1 MEEEKPSGAAE
12 SKGYRDG
19 YLFAL
24 TDDTGMIQHSKY
36 GVPDPQHGYSTDDNA
51 RAFLLAAEL
60 AMHRPEQ
67 KERYL
72 ALARRY
78 LSFLR
83 AAQREDGSFHNFLGW
98 DRRWLDETGSEDT
111 LGRAI
116 WGLGAGSAV
125 PALPRG
131 LRRAALSMLKQ
142 ALPRVTGLHFVKSE
156 AYALLGLTTLCQN
169 GVEVTGLSPKDRIPE
184 EMLLDSIRE
193 LTQRLLQAEKEHTEG
208 SWHWFEDSLTY
219 SNALVPWSLLAASEL
234 PGLADAAQAG
244 LATLDFLGGKTMR
257 SDIFSP
263 VGCQGWWPKG
273 AEEGALYDQ
282 QPLEAYEMMGAC
294 RLAGKMS
301 GDTRY
306 RRWEEVAFSWYLG
319 RNAGSCPLIDEETG
333 GCYDGLTAGGV
344 NGNLGAE
351 SQIAWGLSCL
361 LG

>member
-36 GVPDPQHGYSTDDNA
+36 SVPDPQHGYSTDDNA

-60 AMHRPEQ
+60 AAHRPERR
-67 KERYL
+67 EAYL
-72 ALARRY
+72 PLARRY

-98 DRRWLDETGSEDT
+98 DRCWLDETGSEDT
-111 LGRAI
+111 LGRAV

-125 PALPRG
+125 KSLPSG
-131 LRRAALSMLKQ
+131 LRCAALSMLKQ
-142 ALPRVTGLHFVKSE
+142 SLPRVHALHFVKSQ
-156 AYALLGLTTLCQN
+156 AYALLGLTALYR
-169 GVEVTGLSPKDRIPE
+169 GGGAEGLSPQDQIAPE
-184 EMLLDSIRE
+184 EILSCIRE
-193 LTQRLLQAEKEHTEG
+193 LTEKLLQALKDHTDG
-208 SWHWFEDSLTY
+208 AWHWFEDCLTY
-219 SNALVPWSLLAASEL
+219 SNGLVPWSLLTASEL
-234 PGLADAAQAG
+234 PGLADAAGPGFEA
-244 LATLDFLGGKTMR
+244 LDFLGEKTIR
-257 SDIFSP
+257 SGLFAP

-294 RLAGKMS
+294 RLAGKKS
-301 GDTRY
+301 GDARY

-319 RNAGSCPLIDEETG
+319 RNVGSCPLIDEETG